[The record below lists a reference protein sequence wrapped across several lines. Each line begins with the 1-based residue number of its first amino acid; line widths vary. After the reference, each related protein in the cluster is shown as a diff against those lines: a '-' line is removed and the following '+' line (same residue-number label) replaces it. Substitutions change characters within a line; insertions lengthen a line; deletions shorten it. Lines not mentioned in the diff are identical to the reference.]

1 MSWSFRRVGWREWSG
16 FAAGLLAFASTFLPW
31 TVLTAD
37 TMELDEALAAQA
49 HSDVV
54 RTAWHSD
61 FFSWCPPIL
70 LLLVG
75 VAMVAFGQSSRAR
88 TAGLPQL
95 WLVGAAVSL
104 LLAVLGWSL
113 IELQFGDQERELFR
127 VAGVSINGGFGR
139 YVGMLAA
146 IVAVVLPVWDIL
158 AARADRLAAAG
169 RKSRR

>member
-1 MSWSFRRVGWREWSG
+1 MGWSFDRVGWRAWSG
-16 FAAGLLAFASTFLPW
+16 LGAGLLALASTFLPW

-37 TMELDEALAAQA
+37 TRELDDALAAQA

-70 LLLVG
+70 LLLIGAV
-75 VAMVAFGQSSRAR
+75 MVAFGQSSRAR
-88 TAGLPQL
+88 AAGLPQL

-113 IELQFGDQERELFR
+113 IELQFGDDERELFR

-139 YVGMLAA
+139 YVSMLAVIA
-146 IVAVVLPVWDIL
+146 AVVFPVWDIL
-158 AARADRLAAAG
+158 AARAERRAAAG
-169 RKSRR
+169 RKRRR